1 MFELSEQHQMIAKMI
16 RQWAEKELAP
26 ALDDLE
32 SERVE
37 PYALMRKLRDTF
49 GLNQIVKSSFKK
61 MVERE
66 RARIAA
72 GGSGNGDGAVAKTLD
87 PALGAVEAADAG
99 GDDDP
104 ARDPSYGSIVAI
116 ELSRWSPG
124 FVMAM
129 GATVGLAG
137 GAIMSKGTLRQKE
150 RWAFPLLTM
159 EKIGAWAMTEP
170 GSGSDAFGSMK
181 TFARRDG
188 DEWVLNGSKTFITNA
203 PYADTFVVY
212 AKILKD
218 GKPSDRVHAFICER
232 GMPGLTTSKPMRK
245 MGMHSSPTGE
255 VFLEDVRLPMENLL
269 GENPEAPARD
279 NAKDVFHGERTG
291 ILAMA
296 LGIIERCLDDS
307 TRYAKE
313 RVQWGRPIGE
323 FQLVQEKLAR
333 MFVARENVRNL
344 LFKQWWM
351 VKNGKRMTMQEAC
364 ACKLY
369 SARMATEVAME
380 AVQIHGGNGYM
391 REFHVEQLARDA
403 KLLQIGGGTDE
414 IQIVTIA
421 RALLKD

>member
-1 MFELSEQHQMIAKMI
+1 
-16 RQWAEKELAP
+16 
-26 ALDDLE
+26 
-32 SERVE
+32 
-37 PYALMRKLRDTF
+37 
-49 GLNQIVKSSFKK
+49 
-61 MVERE
+61 
-66 RARIAA
+66 
-72 GGSGNGDGAVAKTLD
+72 
-87 PALGAVEAADAG
+87 
-99 GDDDP
+99 
-104 ARDPSYGSIVAI
+104 
-116 ELSRWSPG
+116 
-124 FVMAM
+124 
-129 GATVGLAG
+129 
-137 GAIMSKGTLRQKE
+137 MS
-150 RWAFPLLTM
+150 
-159 EKIGAWAMTEP
+159 
-170 GSGSDAFGSMK
+170 
-181 TFARRDG
+181 
-188 DEWVLNGSKTFITNA
+188 
-203 PYADTFVVY
+203 
-212 AKILKD
+212 
-218 GKPSDRVHAFICER
+218 
-232 GMPGLTTSKPMRK
+232 
-245 MGMHSSPTGE
+245 
-255 VFLEDVRLPMENLL
+255 
-269 GENPEAPARD
+269 
-279 NAKDVFHGERTG
+279 
-291 ILAMA
+291 